1 MTGKLHICALC
12 SARFGSET
20 AAADHIKAKHATD
33 LVYRDGEQPPARPR
47 GVPRQKRRSRC
58 PKPDRSYSRLWRIV
72 DGAVADA
79 FNQHPEYLKGAR
91 RSVVQNSITKRVT
104 GAVMGFASEQARGR
118 SGSQSSGCT
127 GEDGALTPLPARW
140 VDMARRVLRGIRIP
154 KQQRGGDESVS
165 PHSSPAIKAKG
176 GA

>member
-1 MTGKLHICALC
+1 MTAKLHICALC
-12 SARFGSET
+12 SARFGSEN
-20 AAADHIKAKHATD
+20 AAANHVKAKHATD

-47 GVPRQKRRSRC
+47 GVPRQRRRLRC

-91 RSVVQNSITKRVT
+91 RSVVRNSITKRVT
-104 GAVMGFASEQARGR
+104 GAVMGFASEQAKGR
-118 SGSQSSGCT
+118 SGSQSSGCD
-127 GEDGALTPLPARW
+127 GEDGVLPPLPARW
-140 VDMARRVLRGIRIP
+140 VSTACRVLRGVNAA
-154 KQQRGGDESVS
+154 KQQRGGAQNVS
-165 PHSSPAIKAKG
+165 PHSSPAMKSKG